1 MANSPLLCY
10 LRFLLFKM
18 SLARFPVNN
27 QSPEPDRPQ
36 WPRVVLRR
44 ADQATSAVVAMLA
57 LAIIAL
63 WCARQAQL
71 GGRTIDIE
79 RAEPIAID
87 TRIDVNQAPW
97 PELALLP
104 NIGEQLAKRI
114 VADRAQRGPFKDL
127 DDLLRVK
134 GIGPKTLET
143 LRPFLSPLPSLQST
157 AENPHLSEPVKFN

>member
-1 MANSPLLCY
+1 
-10 LRFLLFKM
+10 
-18 SLARFPVNN
+18 
-27 QSPEPDRPQ
+27 
-36 WPRVVLRR
+36 
-44 ADQATSAVVAMLA
+44 MLA

>member
-1 MANSPLLCY
+1 MADAELLCY

-18 SLARFPVNN
+18 YSALFPVNN
-27 QSPEPDRPQ
+27 QSPETDKPH
-36 WPRVVLRR
+36 WPRVVMRR
-44 ADQATSAVVAMLA
+44 TDQATSAAVAVLA
-57 LAIIAL
+57 LIIIAV

-87 TRIDVNQAPW
+87 TRIDVNRAEW
-97 PELALLP
+97 PELALMP

-114 VADRAQRGPFKDL
+114 VADRTERGPFKDL
-127 DDLLRVK
+127 DDLLRVR

-143 LRPFLSPLPSLQST
+143 LRPFLSPLPSIQFT
-157 AENPHLSEPVKFN
+157 AENPPWPDPAKLN